1 MGAFAPGAR
10 EPYLVDAGRTG
21 VGRFGGR
28 GGGKFAGESE
38 AVDGGMG
45 MAEGVEKRGL
55 VRGKDGET
63 VVVKPTGEDVV
74 ERQVALVGCVGRAR
88 EGGVRPGVF
97 VEVTKDDRCEVE
109 FGSISEFLG
118 EGLGK

>member
-1 MGAFAPGAR
+1 
-10 EPYLVDAGRTG
+10 
-21 VGRFGGR
+21 
-28 GGGKFAGESE
+28 
-38 AVDGGMG
+38 MG

-97 VEVTKDDRCEVE
+97 VEVAKDDRCEVE